1 MRVCVNWPL
10 SDSSPLVTST
20 LDDYASSMRRVLVT
34 GGASGIGAGT
44 AAHLSSLGWAVTRAD
59 MSADNDIVQLDVTK
73 ESDWQAV
80 FAACGPFTALV
91 NCAGVRTRSPLV
103 ELSLEEWER
112 VIRINLTGS
121 FLAIKFFA
129 QSCLAN
135 NSTGVVINIASVN
148 AFGAVAGQPHY
159 VASKAGV
166 AMLTK
171 AAALELAEHGIRV
184 NAIAPGPINTPM
196 LAERLN
202 EPGGRE
208 WLEDKVPMGRLG
220 EPADCARGIAFLLSD
235 ESSYITG
242 VTLPID
248 GGWLTR

>member
-1 MRVCVNWPL
+1 VRH
-10 SDSSPLVTST
+10 
-20 LDDYASSMRRVLVT
+20 VLVT

-44 AAHLSSLGWAVTRAD
+44 ADHLSNLGWAVTRAD
-59 MSADNDIVQLDVTK
+59 ITADNDIVQLDVTK
-73 ESDWQAV
+73 ESDWHDV
-80 FAACGPFTALV
+80 FANHGPFTALV
-91 NCAGVRTRSPLV
+91 NCAGVRTRSALV
-103 ELSLEEWER
+103 DLSLEEWER

-121 FLAIKFFA
+121 FLAIKHFA
-129 QSCLAN
+129 RSCQVN
-135 NSTGVVINIASVN
+135 NNTGVVVNIASVN
-148 AFGAVAGQPHY
+148 AFGAVPGQPHY

-171 AAALELAEHGIRV
+171 AAALELAAHGIRV

>member
-1 MRVCVNWPL
+1 MSRQQQHWR
-10 SDSSPLVTST
+10 SHKH
-20 LDDYASSMRRVLVT
+20 R
-34 GGASGIGAGT
+34 IGKCF
-44 AAHLSSLGWAVTRAD
+44 R
-59 MSADNDIVQLDVTK
+59 
-73 ESDWQAV
+73 
-80 FAACGPFTALV
+80 
-91 NCAGVRTRSPLV
+91 
-103 ELSLEEWER
+103 
-112 VIRINLTGS
+112 GS
-121 FLAIKFFA
+121 
-129 QSCLAN
+129 CR
-135 NSTGVVINIASVN
+135 
-148 AFGAVAGQPHY
+148 
-159 VASKAGV
+159 
-166 AMLTK
+166 

-220 EPADCARGIAFLLSD
+220 EPEDCARGIAFLLSD

>member
-1 MRVCVNWPL
+1 
-10 SDSSPLVTST
+10 
-20 LDDYASSMRRVLVT
+20 
-34 GGASGIGAGT
+34 
-44 AAHLSSLGWAVTRAD
+44 

-80 FAACGPFTALV
+80 FAAHGPFTALV

-103 ELSLEEWER
+103 DLSLEEWER

-121 FLAIKFFA
+121 FLAIKYF
-129 QSCLAN
+129 
-135 NSTGVVINIASVN
+135 
-148 AFGAVAGQPHY
+148 
-159 VASKAGV
+159 
-166 AMLTK
+166 
-171 AAALELAEHGIRV
+171 
-184 NAIAPGPINTPM
+184 APGPINTPM